1 MPSDLP
7 AHPTDANLRH
17 ALAHNSGSYLAFL
30 LSFYV
35 VAVYW
40 GRHRRLMRSVRTTHP
55 ALIRDTL
62 VLLLIVATMPFLASL
77 LGQHGNLPIS
87 LAVYGAANALATIT

>member
-1 MPSDLP
+1 MNEGDEDSVGGPGSATASEPDDNSAGRLLTLADGVFAIALTLLSLDVKVPSDLP

-40 GRHRRLMRSVRTTHP
+40 GRHV
-55 ALIRDTL
+55 D
-62 VLLLIVATMPFLASL
+62 
-77 LGQHGNLPIS
+77 
-87 LAVYGAANALATIT
+87 

>member
-1 MPSDLP
+1 
-7 AHPTDANLRH
+7 
-17 ALAHNSGSYLAFL
+17 
-30 LSFYV
+30 
-35 VAVYW
+35 
-40 GRHRRLMRSVRTTHP
+40 MRSVRTTHP